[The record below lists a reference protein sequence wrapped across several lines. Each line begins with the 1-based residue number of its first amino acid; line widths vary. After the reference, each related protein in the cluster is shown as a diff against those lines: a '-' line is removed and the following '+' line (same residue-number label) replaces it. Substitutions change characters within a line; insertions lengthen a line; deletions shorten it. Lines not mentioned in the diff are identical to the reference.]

1 MQNLSFDW
9 QIDEYMINC
18 RSRQLRPR
26 TMNSYE
32 QSLRLFERWCKEQL
46 GIETVDKVT
55 ESVIR
60 RYIADLQQRG
70 KYSFYVNDKSKEIN
84 YPERRRDFRLPLHQ
98 RRLPLS

>member
-9 QIDEYMINC
+9 QIDEYLINC

-26 TMNSYE
+26 TMNRYE
-32 QSLRLFERWCKEQL
+32 QSLTLFERWRREQL

-70 KYSFYVNDKSKEIN
+70 EYSFYVNDKNKEIN
-84 YPERRRDFRLPLHQ
+84 YPKR
-98 RRLPLS
+98 

>member
-32 QSLRLFERWCKEQL
+32 QSLSLFERWCREQL

-70 KYSFYVNDKSKEIN
+70 EYSFYVKDKSKKIN
-84 YPERRRDFRLPLHQ
+84 YPKR
-98 RRLPLS
+98 

>member
-32 QSLRLFERWCKEQL
+32 QSLSLFERWCREQL

-70 KYSFYVNDKSKEIN
+70 EYSFYVKDKSKEIN
-84 YPERRRDFRLPLHQ
+84 YPKR
-98 RRLPLS
+98 

>member
-46 GIETVDKVT
+46 GIIIMHALSGRVYVLLLVLGAGLCYA
-55 ESVIR
+55 ESVAR
-60 RYIADLQQRG
+60 
-70 KYSFYVNDKSKEIN
+70 
-84 YPERRRDFRLPLHQ
+84 ERSVRHDFT
-98 RRLPLS
+98 

>member
-18 RSRQLRPR
+18 RSRQLRPK

-32 QSLRLFERWCKEQL
+32 QTLRLFERWCKEQL

-55 ESVIR
+55 ENVVR

-70 KYSFYVNDKSKEIN
+70 K
-84 YPERRRDFRLPLHQ
+84 PMFRSEQ
-98 RRLPLS
+98 RSRA